1 MRNII
6 ILLYA
11 LALALAGCGHDT
23 TNDVVSEVTSTVT
36 VTAPCTQPTPTHHP
50 CTQEG
55 VEP

>member
-1 MRNII
+1 MKLFI
-6 ILLYA
+6 A
-11 LALALAGCGHDT
+11 LAIVGILAGCGHDT